1 MGGLAVAT
9 SVSLIAGNTTANIS
23 LVVTLPRAPAA
34 RAVASPSA
42 HIVMNKRAH
51 QLQLPVQLVHDAVYS

>member
-23 LVVTLPRAPAA
+23 LVVTLPRA
-34 RAVASPSA
+34 